1 MRGLEHL
8 WGNYL
13 ANHSLVVGSQLCSD
27 LHSLWPSTPPT
38 LELDWVRILGDRVTH
53 PAFSHSL
60 SGLESY
66 SPGEEL

>member
-1 MRGLEHL
+1 MVKKLQGTHRNKMFGTHFE
-8 WGNYL
+8 WV
-13 ANHSLVVGSQLCSD
+13 S
-27 LHSLWPSTPPT
+27 STPPT